1 MQPLVIIVGPTAVGK
16 SALGV
21 ELALKV
27 NGEIISG
34 DSVQVYKKL
43 NIGSAKPTLSEQKG
57 VKHHLIDFLDP
68 AEPFNAATFQI
79 HAHNLIKSIKDRG
92 KVPIV
97 VGGTGLYVRSITDN
111 FNFPQKGSQDFK
123 AKWLRFAKIYGK
135 KKLHSLLKKY
145 DPKSA
150 QIIHV
155 NDTSRIIRALEV
167 LEITGKPLSEQR
179 NYNEKKYP
187 ELDRSIVYVGLEAP
201 RQYIY
206 EKINQRCLEM
216 VNHGIINEVI
226 QLLEQGYSPK
236 IKSLQSI
243 GYRHVLYYIY
253 GLVTLEEMIRL
264 FQRDTRHFAKR
275 QLTWFKRDPRIKW
288 YNINENSLN
297 EIVLDI
303 YNTCREIQTC
313 VE

>member
-1 MQPLVIIVGPTAVGK
+1 LQPLVIIVGPTAVGK

-21 ELALKV
+21 ELALKI

-34 DSVQVYKKL
+34 DSVQVYQKL

-57 VKHHLIDFLDP
+57 IRHYLIDFLDP
-68 AEPFNAATFQI
+68 AEPFNVATFQM
-79 HAHNLIKSIKDRG
+79 HAQDLIKSIKKRG

-97 VGGTGLYVRSITDN
+97 VGGTGLYIRSITDN
-111 FNFPQKGSQDFK
+111 FNFPQKGSEDFK
-123 AKWLRFAKIYGK
+123 AKWQRFAKIYGN
-135 KKLHSLLKKY
+135 KKLHSLLEKY
-145 DPKSA
+145 DSKSA

-167 LEITGKPLSEQR
+167 LEITGKPLSVQR
-179 NYNEKKYP
+179 SYNEKKYP
-187 ELDRSIVYVGLEAP
+187 DLDKSIVYIGLEAP
-201 RQYIY
+201 RQYLY
-206 EKINQRCLEM
+206 EKINERCLKM
-216 VNHGIINEVI
+216 VNSGIIDEVI
-226 QLLEQGYSPK
+226 QLLKQGYSPK

-253 GLVTLEEMIRL
+253 GLVTLEEMIRI

-288 YNINENSLN
+288 YNVSEKSLN
-297 EIVLDI
+297 DIILDI

>member
-1 MQPLVIIVGPTAVGK
+1 LQPLVIIVGPTAVGK

-43 NIGSAKPTLSEQKG
+43 NIGSAKPTPAEQKG
-57 VKHHLIDFLDP
+57 IKHHLIDFLDP
-68 AEPFNAATFQI
+68 AEPFNVAIFQTY
-79 HAHNLIKSIKDRG
+79 AHDLIKSIKDQG
-92 KVPIV
+92 KVPII
-97 VGGTGLYVRSITDN
+97 VGGTGLYIRSITDN
-111 FNFPQKGSQDFK
+111 FNFPQKGSEDYK
-123 AKWLRFAKIYGK
+123 AKWLKFAKLYGN
-135 KKLHSLLKKY
+135 KKLHSLLEKY

-150 QIIHV
+150 EIIHV
-155 NDTSRIIRALEV
+155 NDTTRLIRALEV
-167 LEITGKPLSEQR
+167 LEITGKPLSVQR

-187 ELDRSIVYVGLEAP
+187 ELDKSIVYVGLEAP
-201 RQYIY
+201 RQYLY
-206 EKINQRCLEM
+206 ERINQRCMDM
-216 VNHGIINEVI
+216 VNNGIIEEVM
-226 QLLEQGYSPK
+226 QLLKEGYSPK

-243 GYRHVLYYIY
+243 GYRHALYFVY

-288 YNINENSLN
+288 YNICENSLN
-297 EIVLDI
+297 DIVYDI